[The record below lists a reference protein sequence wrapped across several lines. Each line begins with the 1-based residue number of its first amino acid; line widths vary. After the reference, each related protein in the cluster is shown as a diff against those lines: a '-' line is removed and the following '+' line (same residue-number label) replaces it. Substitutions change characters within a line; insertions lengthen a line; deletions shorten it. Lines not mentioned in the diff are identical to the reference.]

1 MSRWAPGWLL
11 LGLCAA
17 GRAERVAPYLSL
29 DGSALSWLELTP
41 LACGAAAALGAAV
54 LVGQHLAC
62 LRWPALQ
69 KQLVR
74 VTLFIP
80 VVCLAGSLSVMYPQ
94 LADIFEVL
102 VALYEPV
109 AFHAFWAIMLLYAGG
124 PAKVDQHL
132 RDPHSRLPGPA
143 CCRPCRRV
151 PSASRKDPPGLCS
164 YEWRVAQ
171 FCLLKP
177 LCSLC
182 VVAVDHAGASRDFAL
197 PFTLLALVSTVLAMV
212 TLLVLERRLLHTVLT
227 GLGAFC

>member
-80 VVCLAGSLSVMYPQ
+80 VVCLAG
-94 LADIFEVL
+94 DRRR
-102 VALYEPV
+102 
-109 AFHAFWAIMLLYAGG
+109 
-124 PAKVDQHL
+124 L
-132 RDPHSRLPGPA
+132 R
-143 CCRPCRRV
+143 CV
-151 PSASRKDPPGLCS
+151 VEPGLPS
-164 YEWRVAQ
+164 LGP
-171 FCLLKP
+171 LLKQ
-177 LCSLC
+177 
-182 VVAVDHAGASRDFAL
+182 
-197 PFTLLALVSTVLAMV
+197 
-212 TLLVLERRLLHTVLT
+212 
-227 GLGAFC
+227 